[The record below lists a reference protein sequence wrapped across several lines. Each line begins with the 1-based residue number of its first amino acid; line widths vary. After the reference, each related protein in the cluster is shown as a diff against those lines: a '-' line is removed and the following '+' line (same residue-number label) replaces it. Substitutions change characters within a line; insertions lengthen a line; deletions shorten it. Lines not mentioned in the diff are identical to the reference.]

1 MCPLSYT
8 HPRNQQGKK
17 EEAPAPADAFD
28 ATEKAVLEAVSAW
41 TKGTFTVSRVVY
53 GENEALC
60 VAIENAIW
68 HEAERL
74 KLSLETVKS
83 SVAEQVKWLSSQES
97 DMKNIVTMVI
107 QKRFARELACANRLV
122 EMIGEVVEQAL
133 PIKEH
138 WLVAPDA
145 ISVHPATLSYPPD
158 ADPIVPK
165 IKAFY
170 ADHLNEEQT
179 RILEENV
186 EDIRTGGVALEE
198 DVIALLHRALST
210 VGPYGSV
217 ALSPTSSFSHVMLP
231 VSMRNDR
238 ERLQNLLAPN
248 DKIPGTAEHF
258 GVVSAASIVKNL

>member
-1 MCPLSYT
+1 MNT
-8 HPRNQQGKK
+8 HIHTQQGKK
-17 EEAPAPADAFD
+17 EDAPAGADAFD
-28 ATEKAVLEAVSAW
+28 ATEKAVLEAVSVWA
-41 TKGTFTVSRVVY
+41 KGTFTVSRVVY

-83 SVAEQVKWLSSQES
+83 SLAEQVKWLSSQET
-97 DMKNIVTMVI
+97 DMKRIVTMVI

-122 EMIGEVVEQAL
+122 EMIGEVIEQAL

-138 WLVAPDA
+138 WLVASDA

-158 ADPIVPK
+158 AEPIAPT
-165 IKAFY
+165 IKVFY

-179 RILEENV
+179 RVLEDNV
-186 EDIRTGGVALEE
+186 EDIRTGGVVLEE
-198 DVIALLHRALST
+198 DVISLLHRALST

-231 VSMRNDR
+231 ASMRNDR
-238 ERLQNLLAPN
+238 ERLQNVLAPN
-248 DKIPGTAEHF
+248 EAIPGAAEHF
-258 GVVSAASIVKNL
+258 GVVPAASIVKNL